1 MLEAGFARTQGVA
14 HAPEVYGDAESTRW
28 FADFAVGV
36 LGAASMSDVIVGE
49 GWATPA
55 ELDAMLAALREWGDR
70 PDAFASWLYCGALG
84 WAG

>member
-1 MLEAGFARTQGVA
+1 M
-14 HAPEVYGDAESTRW
+14 
-28 FADFAVGV
+28 
-36 LGAASMSDVIVGE
+36 GAASMADVIVGE
-49 GWATPA
+49 GWATRA